1 MKSYL
6 LLIAAAFAVTTANA
20 QQVKVGEVSMAKKY
34 NAVATTAQ
42 RSQLMLG
49 QTAPATKGQMR
60 RAEGTALNPTA
71 YAKRPYGSM
80 FLGWA
85 DNAYSFNGSFLVVP
99 GMANVT
105 FTNASTDPSATTWWI
120 NGTNA
125 NSYADASGNYSSR
138 YRPVDALGYGYYGPI
153 LVNGT
158 DTSTV
163 ASSIAVFDVESKT
176 GRTWSDGT
184 WAAMGMSPA
193 QFNSVY
199 YGSSGPTPW
208 FGDETQVIDYS
219 DYGYSDST
227 WVQTAFYQIYEKP
240 VGSFS
245 LSGVSMFLW
254 CNGADFKTNA
264 ADMHI
269 YVYNVVDT
277 TINGRTYTN
286 QLGNNLLGTLSFVPD
301 SVKLDADW
309 SVGTT
314 GSTYGIATF
323 YAMADD
329 GLGGQMIQP
338 IDLSDRYALVVT
350 GFSGKKIG
358 VYFSQADSKYRTSTS
373 SYAFDYD
380 NTPRT
385 ARTLYVNGASE
396 SIDLGYN
403 YPSYPTMWLKGVMNY
418 AEFVEN
424 QVEESGDT
432 TSFTEYTAPDAGGFA
447 ANDSGYVCQIYT
459 AKAWNDADGFANYEV
474 KVEYQDGDDAWLVG
488 TDNLTVDPS
497 STSGMTTSFINTS
510 YWANYGQQVLGLY
523 AQALPSGKTGR
534 HAFVT
539 LSYNGTT
546 SNKIVVRQGDDKT
559 TVTDGINAVS
569 VVDNAKA
576 TDNRTYNLA
585 GQQVNKAYKGVVVR
599 NGKKF
604 IQ

>member
-20 QQVKVGEVSMAKKY
+20 QQVKIGEVNMAKKY
-34 NAVATTAQ
+34 GAVATTAS
-42 RSQLMLG
+42 RAQLMLG
-49 QTAPATKGQMR
+49 QTAPAMKGQIR
-60 RAEGTALNPTA
+60 RADGTALNPTA
-71 YAKRPYGSM
+71 YVKRPKGSM

-85 DNAYSFNGSFLVVP
+85 DNAYSFNSSFIVVP
-99 GMANVT
+99 GLAENT
-105 FTNASTDPSATTWWI
+105 FTNASTDPSATTWWV
-120 NGTNA
+120 NGTNYTQ
-125 NSYADASGNYSSR
+125 YADASGNYVSR
-138 YRPVDALGYGYYGPI
+138 YRPVTALGYGWYGPI

-163 ASSIAVFDVESKT
+163 ADFIAVFDEESKT
-176 GRTWSDGT
+176 GMTWSDGT
-184 WAAMGMSPA
+184 WAAMGMSPV
-193 QFNSVY
+193 QFDGVY
-199 YGSSGPTPW
+199 YGSTGPTAW

-227 WVQTAFYQIYEKP
+227 WVQTAFYQVYEKP
-240 VGSFS
+240 VGSLS

-277 TINGRTYTN
+277 TINGTTYTN
-286 QLGNNLLGTLSFVPD
+286 QLGDKLLGTLSFVPD
-301 SVKLDADW
+301 SVKFDADW

-314 GSTYGIATF
+314 GSTRGMATF
-323 YAMADD
+323 YAMTDD

-350 GFSGKKIG
+350 GFTGKNIG
-358 VYFSQADSKYRTSTS
+358 VMFGQADSKYRTSTT

-385 ARTLYVNGASE
+385 ARTIYVNGSNE

-418 AEFVEN
+418 AEFLEN
-424 QVEESGDT
+424 EVEESGDT
-432 TSFTEYTAPDAGGFA
+432 TSFTEYTADAAGGFA
-447 ANDSGYVCQIYT
+447 MNDSGYVCQIYT
-459 AKAWNDADGFANYEV
+459 AKAWNDADGYPNYELN
-474 KVEYQDGDDAWLVG
+474 VEYQDGDDAWLVG

-497 STSGMTTSFINTS
+497 STSGLTTSFINTS

-546 SNKIVVRQGDDKT
+546 SNKIVIRQGDDNT
-559 TVTDGINAVS
+559 TVADGINAVS
-569 VVDNAKA
+569 VVDNNVKG
-576 TDNRTYNLA
+576 DNRIYNLA
-585 GQQVNKAYKGVVVR
+585 GQQVSKAYKGVVVR
-599 NGKKF
+599 NGKKY